1 MEQADLIAS
10 LDAFPGQESG
20 DLDALEVHVACALA
34 RPAHPDLDRALFGI
48 FERFPDEDGY
58 GVYWSILHGLEARS
72 EYENGL
78 RRSIERRP
86 AIFTLRMLDGMV
98 NAGRF
103 ECGGVPVLVLLEQ
116 VASSSMAEPEVRRNA
131 AEILQYCRTRVG
143 E

>member
-1 MEQADLIAS
+1 MAS
-10 LDAFPGQESG
+10 TGAFSTASRLAVSTRTAYG
-20 DLDALEVHVACALA
+20 DRC
-34 RPAHPDLDRALFGI
+34 
-48 FERFPDEDGY
+48 
-58 GVYWSILHGLEARS
+58 
-72 EYENGL
+72 
-78 RRSIERRP
+78 ERRP